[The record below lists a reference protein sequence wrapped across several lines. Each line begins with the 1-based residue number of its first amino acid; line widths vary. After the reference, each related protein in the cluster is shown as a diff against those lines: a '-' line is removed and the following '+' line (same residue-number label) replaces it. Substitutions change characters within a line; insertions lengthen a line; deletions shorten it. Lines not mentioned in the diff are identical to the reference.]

1 MLGRVRRG
9 CADNRLPCPLRLSP
23 LLLLLL
29 LLLLLRPRP
38 LSLSSL
44 VHSWFCV
51 ASGVFLAAEFATAPL
66 LGSWSSSLLLLAKPT
81 AMASSSNAIAIPR
94 RKDKHPAAS
103 RHSVDSSSSSAA
115 STPSTP
121 SYNPNPRNYHFSPT
135 DSRFSYRGY
144 GGGES
149 SASSPGTSPLSASTM
164 RRRESLMSA
173 TFSKAEHT
181 VINVGEEECPRLITC
196 VKASQG
202 FDWNQEIFLPSYAD
216 YHFDDLECRQDP
228 VQDIIL
234 TDEEIKN
241 MFPS

>member
-1 MLGRVRRG
+1 
-9 CADNRLPCPLRLSP
+9 
-23 LLLLLL
+23 
-29 LLLLLRPRP
+29 
-38 LSLSSL
+38 
-44 VHSWFCV
+44 
-51 ASGVFLAAEFATAPL
+51 
-66 LGSWSSSLLLLAKPT
+66 
-81 AMASSSNAIAIPR
+81 MASSSNAIAIPR

>member
-1 MLGRVRRG
+1 M
-9 CADNRLPCPLRLSP
+9 S
-23 LLLLLL
+23 
-29 LLLLLRPRP
+29 
-38 LSLSSL
+38 
-44 VHSWFCV
+44 
-51 ASGVFLAAEFATAPL
+51 
-66 LGSWSSSLLLLAKPT
+66 
-81 AMASSSNAIAIPR
+81 SSSNAIAIPR
-94 RKDKHPAAS
+94 RKGKHPAAS
-103 RHSVDSSSSSAA
+103 RHSVDSSSSSSA

-121 SYNPNPRNYHFSPT
+121 SYASHSRNYQFTPT
-135 DSRFSYRGY
+135 ENRFSYGSY
-144 GGGES
+144 GS
-149 SASSPGTSPLSASTM
+149 SASSSPSNSPQSASSM

-234 TDEEIKN
+234 TDEEVKN

>member
-181 VINVGEEECPRLITC
+181 VINVGEEECPRLVCLAVARGT
-196 VKASQG
+196 
-202 FDWNQEIFLPSYAD
+202 YAAD
-216 YHFDDLECRQDP
+216 
-228 VQDIIL
+228 
-234 TDEEIKN
+234 
-241 MFPS
+241 SS